1 LPAASCAELD
11 EVEKQ
16 RIKRRPAGETPNGP
30 RRVGLEIAK
39 ADYTES
45 KFAGGAS

>member
-1 LPAASCAELD
+1 MRMRKKLG
-11 EVEKQ
+11 EK
-16 RIKRRPAGETPNGP
+16 KRRPDGETPNGP

-45 KFAGGAS
+45 KFAAGAS